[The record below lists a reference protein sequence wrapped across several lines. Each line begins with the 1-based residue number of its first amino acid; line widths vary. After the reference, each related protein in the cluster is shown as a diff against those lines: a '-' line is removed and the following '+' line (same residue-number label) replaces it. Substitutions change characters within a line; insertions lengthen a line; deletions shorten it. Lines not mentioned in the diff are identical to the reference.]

1 MLDDAVDLSAIHRV
15 LVVKLR
21 HHGDVLLAS
30 PVFTVLK
37 NRAPHIEIDALVYA
51 ETAPVLSGHP
61 AIDQIHTIDRSW
73 KKEGFGYA
81 LVQEWRLFRTLRAR
95 RYDLLVHLTE
105 NPRGAWLAVLLGVP
119 YAVVRDYRP
128 RRGRLWH
135 AAFTH
140 RYRIPARPRHTVE
153 IHLDALRR
161 LGIQPAPAERRL
173 VLVAG
178 EEAER
183 AVAERLRRH
192 GLVAKGF
199 IHVHPTSR
207 WRFKCWEPQKY
218 AALIDALQEQGE
230 RVVLTAAPTAAERQ
244 FVADITTRLRR
255 PVVDLS
261 GELSLKELAALCA
274 QAKCFVGVDS
284 LPMHIAAA
292 VQTPV
297 VALFGPS
304 GELEWGPWM
313 VRARVLTSAHPCRP
327 CGLDGC
333 GQGKISECLTA
344 IAVEKVLEA
353 VRELSSAG

>member
-1 MLDDAVDLSAIHRV
+1 MLKDAIDLNTVRRA

-21 HHGDVLLAS
+21 HHGDVLLTS

-37 NRAPHIEIDALVYA
+37 NRAPHLELDALVYA
-51 ETAPVLSGHP
+51 ETAPMLSGHP
-61 AIDQIHTIDRSW
+61 AIHAIHTVDRGW
-73 KKEGFGYA
+73 KERGLGYA
-81 LVQEWRLFRTLRAR
+81 LAQEWRLLRTLRAR

-105 NPRGAWLAVLLGVP
+105 NPRGAWLAVLLAVP

-161 LGIQPAPAERRL
+161 LGIQPAPEERRL
-173 VLVAG
+173 VLVPG
-178 EEAER
+178 EDAER

-192 GLVAKGF
+192 GLAPKGF

-207 WRFKCWEPQKY
+207 WRFKCWEPEGY
-218 AALIDALQEQGE
+218 AALIDALQERGE
-230 RVVLTAAPTAAERQ
+230 RVVITAAPDPAERQ
-244 FVADITTRLRR
+244 FVAEVTARLRR
-255 PVVDLS
+255 ATVDLS
-261 GELSLKELAALCA
+261 GQLSLKELAALCA
-274 QAKCFVGVDS
+274 QAKCFIGVDS
-284 LPMHIAAA
+284 VPMHIAAA

-304 GELEWGPWM
+304 GDLEWGPWM
-313 VRARVLTSAHPCRP
+313 VRARIVTSGHSCRP

-333 GQGKISECLTA
+333 GNGKISECLA
-344 IAVEKVLEA
+344 ALPVEQVLAAVQ
-353 VRELSSAG
+353 ELL